1 MINKQFACLD
11 LDGGGTITIDELD
24 PEAQKQARIARR
36 INSIVGTSKAVNT
49 FTGILMR
56 SSPTASDTSSS
67 GGGKAA
73 TVSLSAPFANKTFNQ
88 NLADGFRAAH
98 ASATTTAPSP
108 PTSASVLG
116 VAAAVVIVVGGEID
130 LDSETLVITTTST
143 SETEFAGFEILQ
155 SSGSGGSGGG
165 SSGGSSSH
173 DSNLPEMTVD
183 ENGQAGLA
191 F

>member
-49 FTGILMR
+49 FTGLLMR

-67 GGGKAA
+67 GGSKAA

-108 PTSASVLG
+108 PTTTTT
-116 VAAAVVIVVGGEID
+116 AAATPSTDADVGGEID

>member
-49 FTGILMR
+49 FTGLLMR

-98 ASATTTAPSP
+98 ASTTTAPSP
-108 PTSASVLG
+108 PTTTTT
-116 VAAAVVIVVGGEID
+116 AAATPSTDADVGGEID